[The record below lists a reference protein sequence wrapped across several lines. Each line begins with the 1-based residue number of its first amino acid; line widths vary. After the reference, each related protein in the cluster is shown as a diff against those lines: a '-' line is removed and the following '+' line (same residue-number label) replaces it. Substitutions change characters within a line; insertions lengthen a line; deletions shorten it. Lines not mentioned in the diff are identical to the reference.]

1 MILIHTSV
9 KLVTTSQKG
18 AYNPCAILIHT
29 SVKLV
34 TARNLP
40 LHADSSILIH
50 TSVKLVTHRESETQH
65 ALADFNPHER
75 EARDDAQRCLCRGIG
90 ILIHT
95 SVKLVT
101 PRERRALFEEPILIH
116 TSVKLVTR
124 WRPYPSRS
132 AKLF

>member
-1 MILIHTSV
+1 M
-9 KLVTTSQKG
+9 
-18 AYNPCAILIHT
+18 
-29 SVKLV
+29 KLV